1 VFGTF
6 IGITLPS
13 LSFKINLPSRLISSL
28 DVAISGDKSPEDFG
42 SRKFPEIYVP
52 TNPRGAELLPPGI
65 VVAKT
70 DFYLRRLWGEPN
82 EVLTSHSIFTFSIY
96 MVLSLKAIRIVNV
109 KTITFAGFEEEA
121 KISCDIYSW
130 I

>member
-1 VFGTF
+1 
-6 IGITLPS
+6 LQ
-13 LSFKINLPSRLISSL
+13 
-28 DVAISGDKSPEDFG
+28 
-42 SRKFPEIYVP
+42 IYVP